1 MTRRCPIPP
10 PHALRFFFLAA
21 CFFGVRG
28 KVKNFFLLQL
38 PLHCDGR
45 GKKSRSGEDLK
56 HAHWTCYVVVCASS
70 PFSARKRRSVGR
82 GRCGRRRVGVSGD
95 GEEGNTT
102 QHTFVVFCWSGLL
115 CTWLSFFFKK
125 SFSTWRTYQTWNY
138 HIIIHN
144 YIYTQ
149 YHTFNFSNLLHN
161 IYSTTL

>member
-1 MTRRCPIPP
+1 MWIFFCTSLYFEQKRTRNIHKIKEQYRQKSKNREKNGQSKRQQQPRRKSTQREGTGDEKVSYSTTTCASI
-10 PHALRFFFLAA
+10 FFLAA

-82 GRCGRRRVGVSGD
+82 GMCGRRRVGVSGD

-102 QHTFVVFCWSGLL
+102 QLPL
-115 CTWLSFFFKK
+115 
-125 SFSTWRTYQTWNY
+125 
-138 HIIIHN
+138 
-144 YIYTQ
+144 
-149 YHTFNFSNLLHN
+149 
-161 IYSTTL
+161 